1 MWRQARKQMFRPSTP
16 EAKMFTEEQRAT
28 LLAMAVTLAAAA
40 INVVYLMQTFA
51 G

>member
-1 MWRQARKQMFRPSTP
+1 
-16 EAKMFTEEQRAT
+16 MFTEEQRAT

-40 INVVYLMQTFA
+40 INVAYLMQTLA